1 MVAESLLLPS
11 AGLQPELEPAPKSP
25 PVRRQSLTLSASQ
38 SRRRH
43 VEEIHKGNVNSLRHG
58 VFAIVQNARDVATE
72 IALTIATYPSL
83 HPIADRRLVELLA
96 EARVQRQRAII
107 AMTTE
112 GLTPTLTSYDAR
124 LSQLEERLERT
135 LYERERQRR
144 SDLARGDADPLARY
158 RSGGAS

>member
-1 MVAESLLLPS
+1 MVAEPLPLRS
-11 AGLQPELEPAPKSP
+11 VSPAPEPGSGP
-25 PVRRQSLTLSASQ
+25 ESAPVPRRSLTLSASQ
-38 SRRRH
+38 SRRRR
-43 VEEIHKGNVNSLRHG
+43 VEEINKGNVNSLRHG
-58 VFAIVQNARDVATE
+58 VFAIVQNARDVACE
-72 IALTIATYPSL
+72 IALTLATYPSL

-144 SDLARGDADPLARY
+144 TDLARGDADPLARY
-158 RSGGAS
+158 RSGSQR

>member
-1 MVAESLLLPS
+1 MVADAPSL
-11 AGLQPELEPAPKSP
+11 P
-25 PVRRQSLTLSASQ
+25 PVRALDPAGAGPVARRAPRPSLTRGASL

-43 VEEIHKGNVNSLRHG
+43 LEEIRRGNVNSLRHG
-58 VFAIVQNARDVATE
+58 VFAIVQNAQDVATE
-72 IALTIATYPSL
+72 VALTIETYPHL

-107 AMTTE
+107 AMTVE

-144 SDLARGDADPLARY
+144 ADVARGDADPLARY